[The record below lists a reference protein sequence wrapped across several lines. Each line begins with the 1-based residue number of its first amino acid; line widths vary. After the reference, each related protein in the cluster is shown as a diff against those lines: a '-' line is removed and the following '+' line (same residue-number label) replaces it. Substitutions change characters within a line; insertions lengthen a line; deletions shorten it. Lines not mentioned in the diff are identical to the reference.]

1 MTVLE
6 TQTSGLNKHPK
17 QQTIVNRGIKV
28 MTKLWIDRIESP
40 IGQIAIVV
48 DEYSLCALDFANYEA
63 RMMSLLT
70 QRYES
75 VELVPHSNPLGFTAR
90 LQAYL
95 AGDLTSLA
103 DIPVK
108 MGGTAFQ
115 QQIWSKLREI
125 PIGET
130 WTYGQLA
137 KSIDRPTAS
146 RAVGMANSLNPI
158 AIVVPCHRVIGAKGT
173 LTGYAGGL
181 DRKSWLLQ
189 HEGWS

>member
-1 MTVLE
+1 
-6 TQTSGLNKHPK
+6 
-17 QQTIVNRGIKV
+17 

-48 DEYSLCALDFANYEA
+48 NENSLCALDFDDYEA
-63 RMMSLLT
+63 RMMALLA

-75 VELVPHSNPLGFTAR
+75 VELVPQSNPLGITEC

-95 AGDLTSLA
+95 AGDLTSLK
-103 DIPVK
+103 DIPVR
-108 MGGTAFQ
+108 MGGTVFQ

-125 PIGET
+125 PVGET

-158 AIVVPCHRVIGAKGT
+158 AIVVPCHRVIGAKGK
-173 LTGYAGGL
+173 LTGYAGGI
-181 DRKSWLLQ
+181 DRKRWLLQ
-189 HEGWS
+189 HEECS

>member
-1 MTVLE
+1 
-6 TQTSGLNKHPK
+6 
-17 QQTIVNRGIKV
+17 

-48 DEYSLCALDFANYEA
+48 DELSLCALDFADYEA
-63 RMMSLLT
+63 RMVSLLA
-70 QRYES
+70 QRYDS
-75 VELVPHSNPLGFTAR
+75 VELVPRSNPLGFTER

-95 AGDLTSLA
+95 AGDLMSLT

-108 MGGTAFQ
+108 MGGTDFQ

-158 AIVVPCHRVIGAKGT
+158 AIVVPCHRVIGVKGK

-181 DRKSWLLQ
+181 DRKRWLLQ
-189 HEGWS
+189 HEGCG